1 MSDPVNG
8 WTPATLKVYV
18 DQRFDDMNARVSAA
32 LTAQQT
38 ALDKL
43 NSEVTQRFDGVD
55 KNLDRV
61 IVTISERGGGL
72 SIIQKIVPNL
82 IAIASIIAVILVAK
96 GK

>member
-1 MSDPVNG
+1 MTDVVNG
-8 WTPATLKVYV
+8 WTPSTLKIYV

-72 SIIQKIVPNL
+72 NLIQRMVPNL
-82 IAIASIIAVILVAK
+82 IAVASIVALIFVAK

>member
-1 MSDPVNG
+1 MTDVVNG
-8 WTPATLKVYV
+8 WTPSTLKIYV

-43 NSEVTQRFDGVD
+43 NVEVTQRFDGVD

-61 IVTISERGGGL
+61 IATVGERTGG
-72 SIIQKIVPNL
+72 IQLVQRIVPNL
-82 IAIASIIAVILVAK
+82 IAIASIVAIILVAK